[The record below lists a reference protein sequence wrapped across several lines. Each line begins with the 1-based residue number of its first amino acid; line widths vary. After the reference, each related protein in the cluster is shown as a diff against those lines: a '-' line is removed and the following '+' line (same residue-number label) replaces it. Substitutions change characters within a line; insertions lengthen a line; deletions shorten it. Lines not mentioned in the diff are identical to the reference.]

1 MLESINELLAAAPT
15 AAQNPCSGRCT
26 MTKSWSL
33 RQEQEVIWD
42 SSLLQVV
49 EETLGVTPLFVA
61 TLTLSTALPLYARP
75 PADQEWR

>member
-15 AAQNPCSGRCT
+15 AAQNPCSDRCT

-49 EETLGVTPLFVA
+49 EETLGVTPL
-61 TLTLSTALPLYARP
+61 LSPL
-75 PADQEWR
+75 